1 MPDRAPP
8 SLSGAM
14 RRGGPA
20 FVASVGLHGV
30 AALALL
36 APWAS
41 PPKESRPPMMVE
53 LVLAPPAGYSRQ
65 GEPAAA
71 SPPDSGTPP
80 PPSPAPAAKP
90 ARAHSPPPP
99 RSRPALQQMTEQAAA
114 SPARMPAADTAAKA
128 EDGGKGRDDG
138 TVPAGDG
145 LSSPPGYVLGTSSTP
160 APDYPWSARRR
171 GIEGRVVIRLEVGA
185 DGRPTQVKLIHGSGS
200 DALDQAALA
209 ALWHWRLRP
218 AMAEGAPVAGLVVV
232 PIVFKLT

>member
-1 MPDRAPP
+1 MQDRAPP

-20 FVASVGLHGV
+20 FIASVCLHGA
-30 AALALL
+30 AALALFT
-36 APWAS
+36 PWPP

-53 LVLAPPAGYSRQ
+53 LVLAPPAGSSRQ

-80 PPSPAPAAKP
+80 PPSPAPAANP
-90 ARAHSPPPP
+90 ARAHSSPPP
-99 RSRPALQQMTEQAAA
+99 RSRPALQQMTGRAAA
-114 SPARMPAADTAAKA
+114 PPARMPAADTAA
-128 EDGGKGRDDG
+128 EGGGKGRDGG
-138 TVPAGDG
+138 TAPAAGDG
-145 LSSPPGYVLGTSSTP
+145 LSSPPGYVLGTASTP

-185 DGRPTQVKLIHGSGS
+185 DGRPTQVELIHGSGS